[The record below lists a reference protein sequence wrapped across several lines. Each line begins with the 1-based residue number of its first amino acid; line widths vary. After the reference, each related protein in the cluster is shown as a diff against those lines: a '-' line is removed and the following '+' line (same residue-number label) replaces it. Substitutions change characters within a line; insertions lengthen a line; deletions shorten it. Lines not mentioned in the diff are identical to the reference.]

1 MNEKLRAYV
10 EELFKNAPK
19 TKQTVE
25 IKEEILQ
32 NTIDRYND
40 LIKEGR
46 SPEAAYNISVAGIGD
61 EPRYKGKTFA
71 YCGGKRC
78 CLGAYPCSLL
88 YSKLFDGC
96 VGSGNCA

>member
-46 SPEAAYNISVAGIGD
+46 SPEAA
-61 EPRYKGKTFA
+61 
-71 YCGGKRC
+71 
-78 CLGAYPCSLL
+78 
-88 YSKLFDGC
+88 
-96 VGSGNCA
+96 